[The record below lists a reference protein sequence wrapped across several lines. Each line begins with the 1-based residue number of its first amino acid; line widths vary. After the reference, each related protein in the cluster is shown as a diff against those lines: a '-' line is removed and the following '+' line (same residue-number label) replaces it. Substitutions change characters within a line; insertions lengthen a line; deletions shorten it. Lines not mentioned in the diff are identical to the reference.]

1 MPTLLV
7 TGAGR
12 GIGNTLVRRASAR
25 GDTVF
30 AAVRKQQDFAKF
42 SGMAGVHPVLM
53 DVSDDASV
61 EAAFAVIDRAL
72 AGKPLNGVVHCAAVQ
87 PCGAIEVLPVA
98 TFAEVLNNNTLG
110 SLRVLKGSIPRLR
123 GHGGRIVLVTSLWGR
138 AASPMLAPYC
148 ASKHAIE
155 ALADVARRE
164 TIGMN
169 LHVIVAQ
176 PGVVHTDMADLEA
189 DNAARAL
196 EALSPEHKQRY
207 GNLYRR
213 YQNLVKGGQKG
224 GISADEAAANIERA
238 LTAAKPKRRYR
249 FGMDSKAVVFL
260 QWLLPDGL
268 MDFALG
274 KSVNHEPL

>member
-12 GIGNTLVRRASAR
+12 GIGNTMVKRASAR

-30 AAVRKQQDFAKF
+30 AAVRKQADFDKF
-42 SGMAGVHPVLM
+42 AGMAGVHPVLM
-53 DVSDDASV
+53 DVSSDASV
-61 EAAFAVIDRAL
+61 EAAFAEIDRLL
-72 AGKPLNGVVHCAAVQ
+72 AGKPLNGVAHCAAVQ
-87 PCGAIEVLPVA
+87 PSGTIEVLPVS
-98 TFAEVLNNNTLG
+98 TFADVLNNNTLG

-123 GHGGRIVLVTSLWGR
+123 GHDGRIVLVTSLWGR

-155 ALADVARRE
+155 AIADVARRE

-169 LHVIVAQ
+169 MHVIVAQ
-176 PGVVHTDMADLEA
+176 PGVVHTDMADQEA
-189 DNAARAL
+189 ANAARSL

-207 GNLYRR
+207 GNMYRR
-213 YQNLVKGGQKG
+213 YENLVKGGQKG
-224 GISADEAAANIERA
+224 GISADEASAQIERA
-238 LTAAKPKRRYR
+238 LTAARPKRRYR

-260 QWLLPDGL
+260 QWLLPDSW

-274 KSVNHEPL
+274 KSVNHQPL

>member
-12 GIGNTLVRRASAR
+12 GIGNTLVRRASGR

-30 AAVRKQQDFAKF
+30 AAVRKQEDFAKF
-42 SGMAGVHPVLM
+42 QGMAGVHPVLM
-53 DVSDDASV
+53 DVSNDASV
-61 EAAFAVIDRAL
+61 EAAFAAADRVL
-72 AGKPLNGVVHCAAVQ
+72 AGQPLDGVAHCAAIQ
-87 PCGAIEVLPVA
+87 PSGAIEVQSVD
-98 TFAEVLNNNTLG
+98 TFAQVLNNNTLG
-110 SLRVLKGSIPRLR
+110 SLRVLKASIPRLR
-123 GHGGRIVLVTSLWGR
+123 GHGGKIVLVTSLWGR

-155 ALADVARRE
+155 AIADVARRE

-169 LHVIVAQ
+169 LHIVVAQ
-176 PGVVHTDMADLEA
+176 PGVVHTDMADQEA
-189 DNAARAL
+189 ENAGRAHA
-196 EALSPEHKQRY
+196 ALSPEHKRLY
-207 GNLYRR
+207 GNMYLR

-224 GISADEAAANIERA
+224 GISADEACANIERA
-238 LTAAKPKRRYR
+238 LHAAKPKRRYQ

-260 QWLLPDGL
+260 QWLLPDSW

-274 KSVNHEPL
+274 KSVNHDPL